1 MLTKTTLEGEIVWQ
15 REGNFGQDP
24 KAAYRPTWFG
34 VPPATRSKYI
44 YLCDGYGSNNVYV
57 FDRDTGAY
65 MNKVYGGKG
74 GRDQH
79 GKFSTN
85 HGCLWDARVDK
96 IAVADRANSRIEY
109 FDYDADGGWS
119 YNFTVDMR
127 PQMGA
132 GTLPCTL
139 RTYPEQDGLA
149 VSADLSGPTAVLDA
163 SNKVVS
169 VVNVSV
175 LLAADSDK
183 HPHDS
188 MLLANGDLLVATW
201 APGRLTY
208 WKKL

>member
-1 MLTKTTLEGEIVWQ
+1 MRRHSLDPTSSACRSRCATGAPHPELTRPRTALADHANNAGLLTKTTLEGEIVWQ

-96 IAVADRANSRIEY
+96 IAVADRAN
-109 FDYDADGGWS
+109 
-119 YNFTVDMR
+119 
-127 PQMGA
+127 
-132 GTLPCTL
+132 
-139 RTYPEQDGLA
+139 
-149 VSADLSGPTAVLDA
+149 
-163 SNKVVS
+163 
-169 VVNVSV
+169 
-175 LLAADSDK
+175 
-183 HPHDS
+183 
-188 MLLANGDLLVATW
+188 
-201 APGRLTY
+201 
-208 WKKL
+208 